1 MALKA
6 DKLTKTYDTADLKVP
21 VSLGV
26 IMDGNGRWATQR
38 HLPRS
43 AGHKVGAENLKEL
56 CRNCV
61 RYGVKYLTVYAFS
74 TENWSRPQPEV
85 DFLMKL
91 FVELFDK
98 YDAELAEEGIR
109 VRFTGDD
116 SELPPKVR
124 EVCQTAEER
133 SKDRPNMQLI
143 VALNY
148 GGRREIV
155 NSFRQLAEQVKN
167 GSLEPSDIT
176 EQMISDNMYL
186 PDVPDPELII
196 RPSGEMRL
204 SNFLLWESAYSEFW
218 VSDTLWPDFGYED
231 LTQAFR
237 DFAGRD
243 RRFGGLSKKES
254 KT

>member
-1 MALKA
+1 MALLGNK
-6 DKLTKTYDTADLKVP
+6 KEKTYDTGDLKVP

-26 IMDGNGRWATQR
+26 IMDGNGRWATNR

-74 TENWSRPQPEV
+74 TENWARPQPEV

-98 YDAELAEEGIR
+98 YDEELAEEGIR

-116 SELPPKVR
+116 SELPKRVR
-124 EVCQTAEER
+124 EVCKTAEER
-133 SKDRPNMQLI
+133 SKNRPNMQLI

-148 GGRREIV
+148 GGRREIL
-155 NSFRQLAEQVKN
+155 NSCRQIAGPVRGEIPLKLSALRLRPNRKQKGDPSRQGPGQFRQYGRDQPRVQPGDK
-167 GSLEPSDIT
+167 
-176 EQMISDNMYL
+176 
-186 PDVPDPELII
+186 I
-196 RPSGEMRL
+196 RPPFHQIRSGLQRNL
-204 SNFLLWESAYSEFW
+204 FCYALCRA
-218 VSDTLWPDFGYED
+218 VD
-231 LTQAFR
+231 
-237 DFAGRD
+237 
-243 RRFGGLSKKES
+243 
-254 KT
+254 